1 MLRRD
6 RQSPRHSHTLS
17 MGAAEGLTQNTETE
31 TRHQEDVDIGSTQKK
46 KATTTLGICHYMF
59 KVQICVPLFVT

>member
-31 TRHQEDVDIGSTQKK
+31 TRHQEDVDIGSAQNKGNYH
-46 KATTTLGICHYMF
+46 ARHMSLH
-59 KVQICVPLFVT
+59 V